1 MTEELPMVI
10 VTQVIHEWTEQ
21 VPTDESLLTLKGTH
35 VKVRKY
41 RRRWVKLTENPE
53 TGRFEAIADYAGVR
67 TLFVLP
73 IWK

>member
-10 VTQVIHEWTEQ
+10 VTQVIHEWSEQ
-21 VPTDESLLTLKGTH
+21 IPESEFTPTLATLGARG
-35 VKVRKY
+35 RKY
-41 RRRWVKLTENPE
+41 RRRWVKLEENPE